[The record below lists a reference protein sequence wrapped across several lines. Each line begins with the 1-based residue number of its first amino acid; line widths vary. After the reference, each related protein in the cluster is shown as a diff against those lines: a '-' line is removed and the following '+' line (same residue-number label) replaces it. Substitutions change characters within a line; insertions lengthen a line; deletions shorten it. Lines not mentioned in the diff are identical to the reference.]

1 MKITLLIIS
10 MFSCLMVGVGNKA
23 YALNR
28 NIQQKQILLF
38 NTASGAVATCVLFV
52 WGGIEKISTFSLLL
66 GIAFGVI
73 TMLQQFC
80 MLSALQCG
88 PMAYTIL
95 IDALS
100 AVIPAISGILI

>member
-1 MKITLLIIS
+1 

-23 YALNR
+23 YTLNR

-73 TMLQQFC
+73 TMLLCFSSFVCSMPCNADQWHTPF
-80 MLSALQCG
+80 
-88 PMAYTIL
+88 
-95 IDALS
+95 
-100 AVIPAISGILI
+100 